1 MRGGFW
7 LAASVGGAMAL
18 LCGREALACPFCAS
32 AKAGNGYLIATL
44 VLLALPF
51 TALAG
56 LVLWLRRSAKASL
69 EPDRQ
74 KDHVT
79 DTP

>member
-1 MRGGFW
+1 
-7 LAASVGGAMAL
+7 MAL

-32 AKAGNGYLIATL
+32 AQAGNGYLIATL